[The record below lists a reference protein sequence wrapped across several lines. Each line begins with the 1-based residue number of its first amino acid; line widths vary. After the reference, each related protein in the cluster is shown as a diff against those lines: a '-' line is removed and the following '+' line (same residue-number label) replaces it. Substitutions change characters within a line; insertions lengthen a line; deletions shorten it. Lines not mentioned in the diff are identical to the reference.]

1 MKIDLKKL
9 FGFDEKYDE
18 KSINA
23 LLNAINKNH
32 LKDFDYLKF
41 KASVQNLHD
50 MNMDVETGIKS
61 TFATAQTLGIT
72 KEYLL
77 DTIKHYKNV
86 LQKEKENF
94 SIALKNKLDKSITGK
109 QEEAENLKKEVA
121 DLENKI
127 KEYQKAIEQGKKRL
141 ENIDNDIEKVKT
153 KIDVTKNNFVSAI
166 SHLEEVINED
176 ESKIKSIL

>member
-9 FGFDEKYDE
+9 FGLDSDYDE

-32 LKDFDYLKF
+32 LKEFDYLKF
-41 KASVQNLHD
+41 KASVNNLVD
-50 MNMDVETGIKS
+50 MNMDEDTSIKS
-61 TFATAQTLGIT
+61 TYTTAQTIGIT

-77 DTIKHYKNV
+77 ETINHYKAV

-94 SIALKNKLDKSITGK
+94 SIALKNKLDSSIVNK
-109 QEEAENLKKEVA
+109 KEEGENLKKEIST
-121 DLENKI
+121 LENKI
-127 KEYQKAIEQGKKRL
+127 KEYQKAIEQGKKKLANLDSDILKVKDKIDSAKENFVGVLNHL
-141 ENIDNDIEKVKT
+141 EN
-153 KIDVTKNNFVSAI
+153 
-166 SHLEEVINED
+166 VINDD